1 MPHFGC
7 FPRHRK
13 MTHMQ
18 VSLQQTRSIMSDER
32 GQSERQL
39 WAPPGSGIEGPDLG
53 GGGLFGGGGR
63 LGGPAPPAYKNNLNH
78 FTDVVSHLSFP
89 EADLGWQCW
98 CWGVIVTRARS

>member
-1 MPHFGC
+1 
-7 FPRHRK
+7 
-13 MTHMQ
+13 
-18 VSLQQTRSIMSDER
+18 MSDER

-63 LGGPAPPAYKNNLNH
+63 LGGPAPPAYNNNLNH